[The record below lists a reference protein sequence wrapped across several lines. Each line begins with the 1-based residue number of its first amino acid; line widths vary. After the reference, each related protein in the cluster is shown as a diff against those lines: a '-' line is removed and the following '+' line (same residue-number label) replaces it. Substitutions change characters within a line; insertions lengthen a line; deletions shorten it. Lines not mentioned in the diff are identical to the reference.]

1 MDGGNWKEMFNAAVA
16 GELWLVEFHVKSGVD
31 VNYAHPEFLSTPLVA
46 AILARQPAV
55 VAYLLQ
61 SGALPNLGSEFDG
74 VTPLQAARQTA
85 QPALETLLLGHGATP
100 LPPEAAPRT
109 GFAAWWARL
118 TGRSR

>member
-85 QPALETLLLGHGATP
+85 QPALETLLLAHGATP
-100 LPPEAAPRT
+100 LPPEAAPRA

-118 TGRSR
+118 LGRSR